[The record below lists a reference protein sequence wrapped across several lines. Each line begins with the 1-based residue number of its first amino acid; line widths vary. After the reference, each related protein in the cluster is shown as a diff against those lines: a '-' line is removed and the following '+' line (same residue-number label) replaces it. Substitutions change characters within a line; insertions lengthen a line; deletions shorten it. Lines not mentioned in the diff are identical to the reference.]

1 MKWEVVALGMHISAI
16 SLHLNF
22 VSWAHVLVWITFAIN
37 LIYWIFYIVYLPQV
51 HRETVGSSRT
61 HLIWR
66 SCVGIGSMGFLF
78 SITLYSLCILNYNKI
93 LVLVFVWSLLV
104 MMAMAIAHF
113 IYDQK
118 VYRAYIN
125 RMLCI
130 FVGSVLILQFTLLDL
145 VRWQYRNYPNF
156 IHTFEFYQLDPG
168 NQILKDHVV
177 LEQMRIFL
185 PSDQF
190 EKYEKEHLRPMRR
203 SNQW

>member
-1 MKWEVVALGMHISAI
+1 MKWEVVALGMHVSAI

-37 LIYWIFYIVYLPQV
+37 LIYWIFHIFFLPQM
-51 HRETVGSSRT
+51 HRETDGDSRAR
-61 HLIWR
+61 LIWR
-66 SCVGIGSMGFLF
+66 SCVGIASMGFLC

-93 LVLVFVWSLLV
+93 LILVFVWSVLV
-104 MMAMAIAHF
+104 MMAMAIVHF
-113 IYDQK
+113 IYKQK
-118 VYRAYIN
+118 VHRAHIN

-130 FVGSVLILQFTLLDL
+130 LVVSVLILQFTLLDL
-145 VRWQYRNYPNF
+145 VRWQYRKYPNF

-168 NQILKDHVV
+168 NQILKDQVV

-185 PSDQF
+185 RADQF
-190 EKYEKEHLRPMRR
+190 EKYEKEHLRPLRR